1 MTARCDTLLVRM
13 SFPAHLLL
21 AAAAMT
27 VAGCSDDAAM
37 QPGDVRTYTVPRSA
51 DVAAT
56 APRRDPPITATPASR
71 VRFDL
76 PEGWIDG
83 GASGLRLATL
93 FIGDGDTKQ
102 EVTVIPASGT
112 LESNIARWVGQLDAS
127 ADETDRQQA
136 AAAAIADASRIDVDG
151 TEATVV
157 LLLDPAATAG
167 NEAGEAILGAMVPL
181 DGGSSLFVK
190 FKGRADVAR
199 REQENFHRF
208 VSSLRWN

>member
-1 MTARCDTLLVRM
+1 MVARCDTLLVRL
-13 SFPAHLLL
+13 PIPLRLLL
-21 AAAAMT
+21 LVTAFTVVGCTDQAAI
-27 VAGCSDDAAM
+27 
-37 QPGDVRTYTVPRSA
+37 QPGDIRTYVTPRSA
-51 DVAAT
+51 DVAAIV
-56 APRRDPPITATPASR
+56 PRREPATTATPASR

-93 FIGDGDTKQ
+93 FIDDGDEKH

-112 LESNIARWVGQLDAS
+112 LESNVARWVGQLDAS
-127 ADETDRQQA
+127 ADETQRQQA

-167 NEAGEAILGAMVPL
+167 DQPGEAILGAMVPV
-181 DGGSSLFVK
+181 DGGSSIFVK
-190 FKGRADVAR
+190 FKGRADIAR
-199 REQENFHRF
+199 REQDKFHRF